1 MKASD
6 VKKGNV
12 VEHDG
17 TVYQVRDIERSSP
30 SARGGN
36 VTFRFTLYSIPG
48 GRKFD
53 LSLRAD
59 DELREMDLVRRAA
72 NFSYMDDGAFV
83 FMDAEDYTQYPLSPE
98 LVGDN
103 AGYIVEGIE
112 GYYVQLIDDA
122 PVGLQVPSSV
132 ILTVVDTAPEMK
144 GSSATKR
151 NKPAKLSTG
160 IELQVPEYISNDEK
174 VWVNTITGEFAGAAH
189 RPALFLPHSQ
199 GFIDKRRAV
208 LKHPRVNFSRCD
220 AESALGHLSHRH
232 SCPPPATR

>member
-30 SARGGN
+30 TARGGN
-36 VTFRFTLYSIPG
+36 VTFRFTMYSIPG

-59 DELREMDLVRRAA
+59 DDLKEMELVRREA
-72 NFSYMDDGAFV
+72 NFSYMDGEAFV
-83 FMDAEDYTQYPLSPE
+83 FMDNEDFTQYLLSTE

-103 AGYIVEGIE
+103 AGYIVEGVE

-122 PVGLQVPSSV
+122 PVGLQVPTSV
-132 ILTVVDTAPEMK
+132 TLTVVDTAPEMK
-144 GSSATKR
+144 GASATKR
-151 NKPAKLSTG
+151 TKPAKLSTG
-160 IELQVPEYISNDEK
+160 IEIQVPEYITNDEK
-174 VWVNTITGEFAGAAH
+174 VWVNTLTGEFAG
-189 RPALFLPHSQ
+189 
-199 GFIDKRRAV
+199 RA
-208 LKHPRVNFSRCD
+208 
-220 AESALGHLSHRH
+220 
-232 SCPPPATR
+232 

>member
-30 SARGGN
+30 TARGGN
-36 VTFRFTLYSIPG
+36 VTFRFTMYSIPG

-59 DELREMDLVRRAA
+59 DDLKEMELVRREA
-72 NFSYMDDGAFV
+72 NFSYMDGETFV
-83 FMDAEDYTQYPLSPE
+83 FMDNEDFTQYLLSSD

-103 AGYIVEGIE
+103 AGYIVEGVE

-122 PVGLQVPSSV
+122 PVGLQVPTSV
-132 ILTVVDTAPEMK
+132 TLTVVDTAPEMK
-144 GSSATKR
+144 GASATKR
-151 NKPAKLSTG
+151 TKPAKLSTG
-160 IELQVPEYISNDEK
+160 IEIQVPEYITNDEK
-174 VWVNTITGEFAGAAH
+174 VWVNTLTGEFAG
-189 RPALFLPHSQ
+189 
-199 GFIDKRRAV
+199 RA
-208 LKHPRVNFSRCD
+208 
-220 AESALGHLSHRH
+220 
-232 SCPPPATR
+232 

>member
-12 VEHDG
+12 VEHEG
-17 TVYQVRDIERSSP
+17 TVYQVRDIERSQP
-30 SARGGN
+30 TARGGN

-59 DELREMDLVRRAA
+59 DDLREMDLVRRAS
-72 NFSYMDDGAFV
+72 NFSYMDGDVFV

-103 AGYIVEGIE
+103 AGYIVEDTE

-132 ILTVVDTAPEMK
+132 MLTVVDTAPELK
-144 GSSATKR
+144 GASATKR
-151 NKPAKLSTG
+151 TKPAKLNTG
-160 IELQVPEYISNDEK
+160 VEIQVPEYISNDEK
-174 VWVNTITGEFAGAAH
+174 VWVNTLTGEFAG
-189 RPALFLPHSQ
+189 
-199 GFIDKRRAV
+199 RA
-208 LKHPRVNFSRCD
+208 
-220 AESALGHLSHRH
+220 
-232 SCPPPATR
+232 

>member
-30 SARGGN
+30 TARGGN

-59 DELREMDLVRRAA
+59 DDLKEMDLVRRRPISRTWTAKRSCSWTPRITPSTCWIAA
-72 NFSYMDDGAFV
+72 
-83 FMDAEDYTQYPLSPE
+83 

-103 AGYIVEGIE
+103 AGYIVESVE
-112 GYYVQLIDDA
+112 GYYVQVIDDA
-122 PVGLQVPSSV
+122 PVGLQVPTSV
-132 ILTVVDTAPEMK
+132 TLTVVDTAPELK

-151 NKPAKLSTG
+151 TKPAKLDTG
-160 IELQVPEYISNDEK
+160 IEMQVPEYITNDEK
-174 VWVNTITGEFAGAAH
+174 VWVNTLTGEFAG
-189 RPALFLPHSQ
+189 
-199 GFIDKRRAV
+199 RA
-208 LKHPRVNFSRCD
+208 S
-220 AESALGHLSHRH
+220 
-232 SCPPPATR
+232 

>member
-6 VKKGNV
+6 TKKGNV

-17 TVYQVRDIERSSP
+17 TVYQVRDIERSQP

-53 LSLRAD
+53 LSLRAED
-59 DELREMDLVRRAA
+59 DLREMDLVRRAA
-72 NFSYMDDGAFV
+72 HFSYMDGEAFV
-83 FMDAEDYTQYPLSPE
+83 FMDAEDYTQYVLSRE
-98 LVGDN
+98 LVGDS
-103 AGYIVEGIE
+103 AGYIVADLE

-122 PVGLQVPSSV
+122 PVGLLVPSSV

-151 NKPAKLSTG
+151 NKPARLDTG
-160 IELQVPEYISNDEK
+160 VEIQVPEYISNDEK
-174 VWVNTITGEFAGAAH
+174 VWVNTLTGEFAG
-189 RPALFLPHSQ
+189 
-199 GFIDKRRAV
+199 RA
-208 LKHPRVNFSRCD
+208 
-220 AESALGHLSHRH
+220 
-232 SCPPPATR
+232 

>member
-30 SARGGN
+30 TARGGN
-36 VTFRFTLYSIPG
+36 VTFRFTMYSIPG

-59 DELREMDLVRRAA
+59 DDLKEMDLVRREA

-83 FMDAEDYTQYPLSPE
+83 FMDNEDFTQYLLSTE

-103 AGYIVEGIE
+103 AGYIVEGVE

-122 PVGLQVPSSV
+122 PVGLQVPTSV
-132 ILTVVDTAPEMK
+132 TLTVVDTAPEMK
-144 GSSATKR
+144 GASATKR
-151 NKPAKLSTG
+151 TKPAKLNTG
-160 IELQVPEYISNDEK
+160 IEIQVPEYITNEEK
-174 VWVNTITGEFAGAAH
+174 VWVNTLTGEFAG
-189 RPALFLPHSQ
+189 
-199 GFIDKRRAV
+199 RA
-208 LKHPRVNFSRCD
+208 
-220 AESALGHLSHRH
+220 
-232 SCPPPATR
+232 